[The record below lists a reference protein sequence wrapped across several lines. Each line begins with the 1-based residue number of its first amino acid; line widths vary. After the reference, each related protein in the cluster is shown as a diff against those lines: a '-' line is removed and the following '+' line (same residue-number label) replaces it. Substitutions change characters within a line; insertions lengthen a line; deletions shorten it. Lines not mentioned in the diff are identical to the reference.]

1 MIKTITIKK
10 KGGGT
15 RKQKV
20 KVLPSGKYRFV
31 KNTTK
36 GMVRK
41 TRKKGRPAYEGLKK
55 KSKSK
60 SNKPPKPSKSYM
72 AKGKSW
78 TSKSTWTKKIR
89 TGTVGKILIGLG
101 AAQAAALVISMVA
114 PQYIGIAKPVAALA
128 AGGVPGVA
136 AELIID
142 QGILGSVMGMF
153 GGAGVQNGAG
163 GL

>member
-1 MIKTITIKK
+1 MPKK
-10 KGGGT
+10 
-15 RKQKV
+15 RKQ
-20 KVLPSGKYRFV
+20 
-31 KNTTK
+31 
-36 GMVRK
+36 
-41 TRKKGRPAYEGLKK
+41 PAGLKK
-55 KSKSK
+55 YWASMKKETKRKTTTRTRRTTRKGDLTLKRKKAYPSKRK
-60 SNKPPKPSKSYM
+60 SNKPPKSSKSYM

-89 TGTVGKILIGLG
+89 TGTIGKILIGLG

-142 QGILGSVMGMF
+142 QGILGSVMGIF